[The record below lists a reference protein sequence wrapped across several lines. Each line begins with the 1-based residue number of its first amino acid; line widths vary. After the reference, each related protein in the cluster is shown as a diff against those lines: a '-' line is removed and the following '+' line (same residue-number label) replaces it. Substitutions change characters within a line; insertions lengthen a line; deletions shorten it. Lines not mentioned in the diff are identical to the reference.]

1 MSDMFNVLEELDK
14 ALTIRK
20 PKKTNTSGD
29 VTAVKQ
35 IVNLYEGKEDI
46 FIDFFRI
53 DEKEHMHECEVVI
66 ALNELEPDIFNQ
78 KIKSIYICDNCITL
92 RVDILKYL
100 DSVINNPN
108 TPQIRKDMLTLYRIK
123 VTNGEIF

>member
-1 MSDMFNVLEELDK
+1 MFNVLEELDK

-20 PKKTNTSGD
+20 PKKVITSGD
-29 VTAVKQ
+29 VTTVKQ
-35 IVNLYEGKEDI
+35 VVDLYEGDEEI

-53 DEKEHMHECEVVI
+53 DDNDNMHECEVVI
-66 ALNELEPDIFNQ
+66 GVTELESDILNQ
-78 KIKSIYICDNCITL
+78 KVKSLYICDDCLTI
-92 RVDILKYL
+92 RVNILKYL
-100 DSVINNPN
+100 DDVIKNPN